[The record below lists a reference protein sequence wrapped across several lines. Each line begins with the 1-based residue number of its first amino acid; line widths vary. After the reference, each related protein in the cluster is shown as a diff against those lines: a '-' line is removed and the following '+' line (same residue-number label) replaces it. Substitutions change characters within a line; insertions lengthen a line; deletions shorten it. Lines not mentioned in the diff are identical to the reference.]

1 MRDETDMPLAQALV
15 RLAGCGIAA
24 FAVALPCQ
32 AQPGQLPVP
41 VVVPAAQAGHAVRAT
56 MLAATRAG
64 TRIVAVGDHGVI
76 LLSDDGG
83 KSHRQAKSVPVDAT
97 LTSVSFANETL
108 GWAAGHWGAVLRTDD
123 GGETWTRQRL
133 DTTQD
138 RPLFAI
144 RFFDANHGV
153 AVGLWSLVLVTD
165 DGGRS
170 WDTVELP
177 PPEGAKKADLN
188 LLGLFADRRGRLFA
202 AAEKGMVLRSD
213 DQGRHWTYLATGYP
227 GSFWT
232 GLATPDGALL
242 AAGLRG
248 SLYRSADDG
257 RNWTRIDTRSKSSIT
272 ALAQVGDEILGVGLD
287 GLVLRSA
294 DGGASFKA
302 DVRDDRAS
310 LTTLAVNAS
319 GRPVLYSRQGVVAPQ
334 GSGQ

>member
-1 MRDETDMPLAQALV
+1 MPLAQALI

-24 FAVALPCQ
+24 FAIAHPCP
-32 AQPGQLPVP
+32 AQPGQAQAPM
-41 VVVPAAQAGHAVRAT
+41 VVPAAQVSHATRAT

-64 TRIVAVGDHGVI
+64 TRIVAVGDHGII

-97 LTSVSFANETL
+97 LTSVSFANETV
-108 GWAAGHWGAVLRTDD
+108 GWAAGHWGTVLRTED

-144 RFFDANHGV
+144 RFSDPNHGV
-153 AVGLWSLVLVTD
+153 AVGLWSLVLVTE
-165 DGGRS
+165 DGGKS
-170 WDTVELP
+170 WQTVELA

-188 LLGLFADRRGRLFA
+188 LLGLFADPTGRLFA

-213 DQGRHWTYLATGYP
+213 DRGRHWTYLATGYQ

-232 GLATPDGALL
+232 GLAASDGSLL

-248 SLYRSADDG
+248 SLYRSTDDG

-272 ALAQVGDEILGVGLD
+272 ALAQAGEEILGVGLD

-294 DGGASFKA
+294 DGGGSFTA
-302 DVRDDRAS
+302 DVRDDHAS

-319 GRPVLYSRQGVVAPQ
+319 GRPVLYSRQGVVMMEDR
-334 GSGQ
+334 GK